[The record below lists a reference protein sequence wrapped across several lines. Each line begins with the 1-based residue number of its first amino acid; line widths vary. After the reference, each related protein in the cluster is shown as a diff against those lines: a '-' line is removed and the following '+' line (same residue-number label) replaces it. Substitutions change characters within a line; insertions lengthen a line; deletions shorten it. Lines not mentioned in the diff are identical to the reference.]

1 MCIRATKAWFFLDEG
16 MVALGAGIKRSADCT
31 MFPATTALQQSNLAG
46 LVFVGELASGKTP
59 RALAPNSTTV
69 LAMDPTSN
77 SSGLSGAYA
86 WHDGMAYIALQHYA
100 GAPTDMT
107 ERALS
112 HGPSALVVSNAVRN
126 GTEYEVT
133 QGDNKTI
140 ALPVFSAL
148 VTHPASVDAHWV
160 GRYAYF
166 VMPVDSAQAV
176 PSMLKEFWMGTT
188 VVANT
193 DALQAVCRRGN
204 GSTPTILQAT
214 VASNSSG
221 RVAAARA
228 GCWDVLIPSAQPSCR
243 DGIAC
248 SGAIVQV
255 RQGADGRV
263 SVSVAVPTRRYQDQR
278 TMTIVLLGPKLSGT
292 ACTVVADGT
301 AVTVPMN
308 QSQLQPGA
316 TNTVICVQAT
326 GTAITKTDALAITKP
341 LHN

>member
-1 MCIRATKAWFFLDEG
+1 MG
-16 MVALGAGIKRSADCT
+16 LGAGIRRSAECT

-46 LVFVGELASGKTP
+46 PVFVGELASGHLP
-59 RALAPNSTTV
+59 RALAPNSTAV
-69 LAMDPTSN
+69 LAMDPTSD

-86 WHDGMAYIALQHYA
+86 WHDGMAYIALQHCD
-100 GAPTDMT
+100 GAPT
-107 ERALS
+107 ERVLR

-148 VTHPASVDAHWV
+148 VTHPASVDAQWV
-160 GRYAYF
+160 GQYAYF
-166 VMPVDSAQAV
+166 VMPVDSAQTV
-176 PSMLKEFWMGTT
+176 PSMLKEFLVGTT

-214 VASNSSG
+214 VATNSSG
-221 RVAAARA
+221 SVAAARA
-228 GCWDVLIPSAQPSCR
+228 GCWDVLVPSAQPSCH

-255 RQGADGRV
+255 RQDGDGRV
-263 SVSVAVPTRRYQDQR
+263 SVSVAVPTRRYHDQR
-278 TMTIVLLGPKLSGT
+278 TMTVVLLGTKLSGT
-292 ACTVVADGT
+292 ACTVVANGT

-308 QSQLQPGA
+308 RSQQQPGA

-326 GTAITKTDALAITKP
+326 GAAFMKA
-341 LHN
+341 N